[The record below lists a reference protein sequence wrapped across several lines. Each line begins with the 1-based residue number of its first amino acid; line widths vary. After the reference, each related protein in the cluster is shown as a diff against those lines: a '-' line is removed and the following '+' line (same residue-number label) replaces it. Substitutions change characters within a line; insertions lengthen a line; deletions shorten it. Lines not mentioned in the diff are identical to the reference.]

1 MLCARV
7 IRGISSIENAVTP
20 RSANAFALAAPI
32 SGSERPTMAWASR
45 TEIQVGDSDLARGT
59 GHPNLEHDPGLREQ
73 RGAVAGDPGTLLFV
87 RRVGAPR
94 RFTGAVSTITS
105 RPAFVSTDTD
115 AGTIATRRSP

>member
-7 IRGISSIENAVTP
+7 IRGKKLHRKRRDAALGQRLRARGTNQRFREAHDGLGV
-20 RSANAFALAAPI
+20 AN
-32 SGSERPTMAWASR
+32 
-45 TEIQVGDSDLARGT
+45 EIQVGDSDLARGT